1 MVAPLNCFNHTQNLA
16 EMKSSLLDH
25 RQDQEFVDAVKT
37 HLSASN
43 SHDEIQRMFTVNLA
57 NNSLYQGGF
66 EIQQNANGACY
77 IPQHPPGEERPEI

>member
-43 SHDEIQRMFTVNLA
+43 GHDEIQRMFTVNLA
-57 NNSLYQGGF
+57 NNSLY
-66 EIQQNANGACY
+66 
-77 IPQHPPGEERPEI
+77 